1 MTREVTRAAFA
12 MEQSLGNVTH
22 YLNLRAA
29 EQEATWLQAHWL
41 PIEYRSTRAPWAVSG
56 SLDASQALLRV
67 QRDVD
72 VTFVHT
78 TTIALL
84 SPLHLP
90 RKPLILSTDG
100 TPNKRGMRD
109 WYGLKPEGP
118 IGAELKRKL
127 YGSIFQRADAFVS
140 WCQWTKDSLVEDYGV
155 DERRVTVIP
164 PGVDLG
170 RFRPG
175 TRNNPK
181 PRILFVGGDF
191 KRKGG
196 DLLLEVFRRRFRDR
210 AVLEL
215 VTPADVPSEP
225 GVNVYR
231 NVKANSQVLQDLFAG
246 CDVFVLPTRGE
257 VFPLAGMEALAAG
270 LPLVATR
277 VGGLPELVVDGES
290 GRLCDVD
297 DGEALGDALEQLI
310 DDEGLRRRMSERA
323 RRDAEQRFDYR
334 KNALRVFELVRATA

>member
-1 MTREVTRAAFA
+1 MTRVAFA

-29 EQEATWLQAHWL
+29 EKEASWLEAQWL
-41 PIEYRSTRAPWAVSG
+41 PIDYRNTRAPWAVSG
-56 SLDASQALLRV
+56 SLDASQALLKV
-67 QRDVD
+67 QRHVD
-72 VTFVHT
+72 VTFIHT

-84 SPLHLP
+84 APLLVP
-90 RKPLILSTDG
+90 RRPLVLSTDG
-100 TPNKRGMRD
+100 TPNKRGMRG

-118 IGAELKRKL
+118 VGSELKRRL

-140 WCQWTKDSLVEDYGV
+140 WCEWTKDSLVSDYGV
-155 DERRVTVIP
+155 DPSRVTVIP
-164 PGVDLG
+164 PGVDLT

-175 TRNNPK
+175 TRDNPK

-196 DLLLEVFRRRFRDR
+196 DLLLEVFRRRLRGR
-210 AVLEL
+210 AELEL

-225 GVNVYR
+225 GVTVHR

-297 DGEALGDALEQLI
+297 DAEALGDALEELI
-310 DDEGLRRRMSERA
+310 ADESLRRRMSERA

-334 KNALRVFELVRATA
+334 KNALRVFDVVRSIA

>member
-1 MTREVTRAAFA
+1 VTRAAFA

-29 EQEATWLQAHWL
+29 EQEASWMQARWL
-41 PIEYRSTRAPWAVSG
+41 PIEFRRTRVPWAVSG

-67 QRDVD
+67 LREVD
-72 VTFVHT
+72 VAFVHT

-84 SPLHLP
+84 SPLLLP
-90 RKPLILSTDG
+90 RKPLVLSTDG
-100 TPNKRGMRD
+100 TPNKRGMRH

-118 IGAELKRKL
+118 VAGELKRQL
-127 YGSIFQRADAFVS
+127 YGGIFRRADGFVS
-140 WCQWTKDSLVEDYGV
+140 WCEWTKSSLVEDYGV
-155 DERRVTVIP
+155 DPSKVTVIP
-164 PGVDLG
+164 PGVDLS

-175 TRNNPK
+175 ARDNAL

-196 DLLLEVFRRRFRDR
+196 DLLLEVFRRRLRGR
-210 AVLEL
+210 AELEL
-215 VTPADVPSEP
+215 VTPAEVPEEA
-225 GVNVYR
+225 GVRVHR

-246 CDVFVLPTRGE
+246 CDLFVLPTRGE

-277 VGGLPELVVDGES
+277 VGGLPELVIDGETGS
-290 GRLCDVD
+290 LVDVD
-297 DGEALGDALEQLI
+297 DGEALGDALEQLVG
-310 DDEGLRRRMSERA
+310 DAALRQRMSERA

-334 KNALRVFELVRATA
+334 KNALRVFELVRGYA

>member
-1 MTREVTRAAFA
+1 MTRAVFA

-29 EQEATWLQAHWL
+29 EQEAGWLKAQWL
-41 PIEYRSTRAPWAVSG
+41 PIEYRQTRVPWAVSG
-56 SLDASQALLRV
+56 SLDASQALLPLLRN
-67 QRDVD
+67 VD
-72 VTFVHT
+72 VAFIHT

-84 SPLHLP
+84 SPLLVP
-90 RKPLILSTDG
+90 KRPLVLSTDG
-100 TPNKRGMRD
+100 TPNKRGMRH

-118 IGAELKRKL
+118 VGSELKRQL
-127 YGSIFQRADAFVS
+127 YGRIFQRADAFVS
-140 WCQWTKDSLVEDYGV
+140 WCEWTKDSLVEDYGV
-155 DERRVTVIP
+155 EPSRVTVIP
-164 PGVDLG
+164 PGVDLS
-170 RFRPG
+170 RFHPG
-175 TRNNPK
+175 VRNNSK

-196 DLLLEVFRRRFRDR
+196 DLLLEVFRRRLRGR
-210 AVLEL
+210 AELEL
-215 VTPADVPSEP
+215 VTPADVPEEP
-225 GVNVYR
+225 GVRVHR
-231 NVKANSQVLQDLFAG
+231 NIKANSPVLQDLFAT

-297 DGEALGDALEQLI
+297 DAGGLGDALDQLI
-310 DDEGLRRRMSERA
+310 GDEALRRRMSERA

-334 KNALRVFELVRATA
+334 KNALRVFELVRGMA